1 MIQYNSNVSVIVG
14 QYTQKLIELGQNPDA
29 LLRTVALTV
38 LPELKKRVHVEGKDS
53 ACNQIGTYSPGYM
66 KLRTGNYGNSKRYA
80 KGKNKGE
87 LKDAGVKTK
96 QHVATPFGKSKYA
109 VQNIEADKIARPNYH
124 RTDDT
129 KVIISLT
136 RQLENDE
143 SVLPSGTG
151 YGIGFNNP
159 DNFKKSQYAEAT
171 YKKQIWKLTEEE
183 RQLARTTA
191 QQFTDEYLKK

>member
-14 QYTQKLIELGQNPDA
+14 QYSQKLIELGNNPDA
-29 LLRTVALTV
+29 LLRTVAFAV

-53 ACNQIGTYSPGYM
+53 SGSAIGTYSPDYM
-66 KLRTGNYGNSKRYA
+66 KLRTGNYGNSKRFA

-96 QHVATPFGKSKYA
+96 QRVATPFGKSKFAY
-109 VQNIEADKIARPNYH
+109 QNIEADGIARPKYN

-129 KVIISLT
+129 KVVLSLT
-136 RQLENDE
+136 RQMENDL

-151 YGIGFNNP
+151 YGIGYNNP
-159 DNFKKSQYAEAT
+159 DNFKKSQYNEET
-171 YKKQIWKLTEEE
+171 YKKKIWNLTEDEKL
-183 RQLARTTA
+183 LARETA
-191 QQFTDEYLKK
+191 QQFTNDYLKK